1 VKSLDDLAGE
11 TIGVQTGTTGE
22 SYANENKPDGATV
35 KAFPDAA
42 ALFAALNANDIAAIL
57 QDLPVNSDRAT
68 KDDAV
73 TVVETFTTGEEYG
86 FVVAKDNTD
95 LQGLLNDGLATVQED
110 GTYDELYEQ
119 YFPNAG
125 N

>member
-1 VKSLDDLAGE
+1 MMSCCPRLSS
-11 TIGVQTGTTGE
+11 T
-22 SYANENKPDGATV
+22 P
-35 KAFPDAA
+35 AA
-42 ALFAALNANDIAAIL
+42 CA
-57 QDLPVNSDRAT
+57 
-68 KDDAV
+68 
-73 TVVETFTTGEEYG
+73 EEYG

-95 LQGLLNDGLATVQED
+95 LQGQLNDGLATVQED